1 MKKYLLAFAFVT
13 AYAIF
18 LSIGLE
24 CLLNLLGLSMAIS
37 LDGAA
42 VTKQYPRFIPFC
54 MVVGLGA
61 LILLIAT
68 FILNLKISEKNGST
82 KKIWRMQAI
91 IALVISF
98 PMLKLWELLFEFL
111 QKTF

>member
-1 MKKYLLAFAFVT
+1 MKKYFLAFAFVIT
-13 AYAIF
+13 YATF
-18 LSIGLE
+18 LSVGLE

-68 FILNLKISEKNGST
+68 LILNLKMSEKYGLT
-82 KKIWRMQAI
+82 KKIWWMQAI
-91 IALVISF
+91 IVLVISF
-98 PMLKLWELLFEFL
+98 PMLEIWELLFEFL
-111 QKTF
+111 QRKI